1 MEIKGI
7 LDFYMEL
14 EKARVFAEVI
24 SGGFM
29 SVDVKHNERNREI
42 PDESS
47 VAFGRFL
54 ERWDWWSTF
63 SLELSRT
70 IDGAF
75 DFFSNCLDQPLGI
88 YMPTE
93 VEREILFIMRRTDER
108 YAAKLLARAL
118 NLEKTMREKERS

>member
-1 MEIKGI
+1 
-7 LDFYMEL
+7 
-14 EKARVFAEVI
+14 
-24 SGGFM
+24 M

-93 VEREILFIMRRTDER
+93 VEREILFIMRRNDER